1 LEKVGGKIYKTLKN
15 VDYMFTK
22 KQEFELLTAIK
33 GRGEIPLKFA
43 YLGKGAYNWE
53 AIAKERAKKGG
64 INLIER
70 KLLGQRTEDF
80 LRKYGGVTKL
90 NVIDIG
96 CGDASPI
103 YPILEKLNEKKIK
116 FNYVPVDI
124 SEEMLNLAE
133 KKIKEDF
140 NINSQKIL
148 LDLDS
153 GQFSDK
159 IYGLR
164 KKGTANLLLFLGST
178 LGNFSDMHRV
188 LSNILESMSSEDY
201 LLLGMEMTNLVKAEQ
216 LIPHYNAEIV
226 LNLLN
231 FIPRKI
237 GLDNKNSEMLVS
249 WNVSENRIEVK
260 LKLTEDAKVK
270 VGSESFVLKKGEL
283 ILLARSAKFTEWTF
297 TKLLSDAGFRTDLL
311 TTSEDR
317 GYTLSMI
324 QPTRYSV

>member
-1 LEKVGGKIYKTLKN
+1 
-15 VDYMFTK
+15 MFTK

-43 YLGKGAYNWE
+43 YLGEGAYNWV
-53 AIAKERAKKGG
+53 AIAQERAKKGG

-70 KLLGQRTEDF
+70 KLLSSRTEDF
-80 LRKYGGVTKL
+80 LRKYEGVGQL

-96 CGDASPI
+96 CGDGTPA

-133 KKIKEDF
+133 KKIKKDF
-140 NINSQKIL
+140 NVNSDKVL

-164 KKGTANLLLFLGST
+164 KESTANLLLFLGST
-178 LGNFSDMHRV
+178 LGNFSDMNRV

-201 LLLGMEMTNLVKAEQ
+201 LIIGMEMTNLVKAEQ
-216 LIPHYNAEIV
+216 LIPHYTAEIV
-226 LNLLN
+226 QNLLK
-231 FIPRKI
+231 FIPNKI
-237 GLDNKNSEMLVS
+237 GFNDSNSENVVN
-249 WNVSENRIEVK
+249 WNANENRIEVK
-260 LKLTEDAKVK
+260 LKLKKDVGVK
-270 VGSESFVLKKGEL
+270 VGSESFTLKKNEL
-283 ILLARSAKFTEWTF
+283 ILLGRSAKFTEWTF
-297 TKLLSDAGFRTDLL
+297 TKLLSDAGFRTELL

>member
-1 LEKVGGKIYKTLKN
+1 
-15 VDYMFTK
+15 MFTK

-43 YLGKGAYNWE
+43 YLGEGAYNWV
-53 AIAKERAKKGG
+53 AIAQERAKKGG

-70 KLLGQRTEDF
+70 KLLSSRTEDF
-80 LRKYGGVTKL
+80 LRNYEGVSQV

-96 CGDASPI
+96 CGDGAPA

-133 KKIKEDF
+133 KKIKKDF
-140 NINSQKIL
+140 KVDSNKIL

-159 IYGLR
+159 IYSLR
-164 KKGTANLLLFLGST
+164 KEGTANLLLFLGST
-178 LGNFSDMHRV
+178 LGNFSDMNRV

-201 LLLGMEMTNLVKAEQ
+201 LIIGMEMTNLVKAEQ
-216 LIPHYNAEIV
+216 LVHHYTADIV
-226 LNLLN
+226 LNLLK
-231 FIPRKI
+231 FIPNKI
-237 GLDNKNSEMLVS
+237 GFNNTNSEMVVN
-249 WNVSENRIEVK
+249 WNSNENRIEVRLK
-260 LKLTEDAKVK
+260 LKKDVLVK
-270 VGSESFVLKKGEL
+270 VGSESFTLKKDEL
-283 ILLARSAKFTEWTF
+283 ILVARSAKFTEWTF
-297 TKLLSDAGFRTDLL
+297 TKLLSDAGFRTELL
-311 TTSEDR
+311 TTNEDR

-324 QPTRYSV
+324 QPTRYSI

>member
-1 LEKVGGKIYKTLKN
+1 
-15 VDYMFTK
+15 MFTK

-43 YLGKGAYNWE
+43 YLGEGAYNWE

-64 INLIER
+64 INLIEG
-70 KLLGQRTEDF
+70 KLLSQRTEDF
-80 LRKYGGVTKL
+80 LRKYGSVTQL

-96 CGDASPI
+96 CGDGSPT

-133 KKIKEDF
+133 KRIKKEF
-140 NINSQKIL
+140 NVESHKIL

-159 IYGLR
+159 IYSLR

-178 LGNFSDMHRV
+178 LGNFSDMNRV

-201 LLLGMEMTNLVKAEQ
+201 LILGMEMTNLVKAEQ
-216 LIPHYNAEIV
+216 LIPPYTNERV
-226 LNLLN
+226 SKLFY
-231 FIPRKI
+231 FIPNKI
-237 GLDNKNSEMLVS
+237 GLNNKNSEMIVS
-249 WNVSENRIEVK
+249 WNATENRIEIK
-260 LKLTEDAKVK
+260 LKLKKETDVK
-270 VGSESFVLKKGEL
+270 IGEESFTLKKDEL
-283 ILLARSAKFTEWTF
+283 VLLARSAKFTEWTF
-297 TKLLSDAGFRTDLL
+297 TKLLSDAGFRTELL

-317 GYTLSMI
+317 GYTISMI
-324 QPTRYSV
+324 QPTRYTI

>member
-1 LEKVGGKIYKTLKN
+1 
-15 VDYMFTK
+15 MFTK

-43 YLGKGAYNWE
+43 YLGEGAYNWE

-70 KLLGQRTEDF
+70 KLLNFRIDDF
-80 LRKYGGVTKL
+80 LRKYEGVSQL

-96 CGDASPI
+96 CGDGSPA

-116 FNYVPVDI
+116 FNYIPVDI

-133 KKIKEDF
+133 KRIKRDF
-140 NINSQKIL
+140 KVESQKIL

-188 LSNILESMSSEDY
+188 LSNMLESMSSEDY
-201 LLLGMEMTNLVKAEQ
+201 LILGMEMTNLVKAEQ
-216 LIPHYNAEIV
+216 LIPRYKADIV
-226 LNLLN
+226 LNLLK
-231 FIPRKI
+231 FIPNKI
-237 GLDNKNSEMLVS
+237 GLNNNNSEMIVS
-249 WNVSENRIEVK
+249 WNVNESRIEVRLK
-260 LKLTEDAKVK
+260 LKKDVKVR
-270 VGSESFVLKKGEL
+270 VGSESFALKEDEL
-283 ILLARSAKFTEWTF
+283 ILLARSSKFTEWTF
-297 TKLLSDAGFRTDLL
+297 TKLLSDAGFRTELL

>member
-1 LEKVGGKIYKTLKN
+1 
-15 VDYMFTK
+15 MFTK

-43 YLGKGAYNWE
+43 YLGEGAYNWE

-64 INLIER
+64 INLIEG
-70 KLLGQRTEDF
+70 KLLSQRTEDF
-80 LRKYGGVTKL
+80 LRKYQGITQL
-90 NVIDIG
+90 NVIDVG
-96 CGDASPI
+96 CGDGSPT

-133 KKIKEDF
+133 KRIKKDF
-140 NINSQKIL
+140 GVESHKIL

-159 IYGLR
+159 IYSLR

-178 LGNFSDMHRV
+178 LGNFSDMNRV

-201 LLLGMEMTNLVKAEQ
+201 LILGMEMTNLVKAEQ
-216 LIPHYNAEIV
+216 LIPHYTNEMV
-226 LNLLN
+226 SRLLY
-231 FIPRKI
+231 FIPNKI
-237 GLDNKNSEMLVS
+237 GLNNKNSEMVVS
-249 WNVSENRIEVK
+249 WNANENRIEIK
-260 LKLTEDAKVK
+260 LKLKREADIKI
-270 VGSESFVLKKGEL
+270 GEESFALRKDEL
-283 ILLARSAKFTEWTF
+283 VLLARSTKFTEWTF
-297 TKLLSDAGFRTDLL
+297 TKLLSDAGFRTELL

-317 GYTLSMI
+317 GYTISMI
-324 QPTRYSV
+324 QPTRYAI

>member
-1 LEKVGGKIYKTLKN
+1 MIITNIL
-15 VDYMFTK
+15 TK
-22 KQEFELLTAIK
+22 KQEFELITAIK

-43 YLGKGAYNWE
+43 YLGDGTYNWV
-53 AIAKERAKKGG
+53 AIAEERAKTGG

-70 KLLGQRTEDF
+70 KLLCSRTEDF
-80 LRKYGGVTKL
+80 LRKYEGVSQL

-96 CGDASPI
+96 CGDASPV
-103 YPILEKLNEKKIK
+103 YPILEKLNEKKIR

-124 SEEMLNLAE
+124 SEEMLNLAGE
-133 KKIKEDF
+133 KIKRDF
-140 NINSQKIL
+140 KVESQKIL

-188 LSNILESMSSEDY
+188 LSNMLESMSSEDY
-201 LLLGMEMTNLVKAEQ
+201 LIIGMEMTNLVKAEQ
-216 LIPHYNAEIV
+216 LIPHHTTETMINW
-226 LNLLN
+226 LK
-231 FIPRKI
+231 FIPNKL
-237 GLDNKNSEMLVS
+237 GLTNNNSEIIVN
-249 WNVSENRIEVK
+249 WNANESRIEAK
-260 LKLTEDAKVK
+260 LKLNKDAKVK
-270 VGSESFVLKKGEL
+270 MGSESFILKKDEL
-283 ILLARSAKFTEWTF
+283 ILLGRSAKFTEWTF
-297 TKLLSDAGFRTDLL
+297 TKLLSDAGFRTELL

>member
-1 LEKVGGKIYKTLKN
+1 
-15 VDYMFTK
+15 MFTK

-43 YLGKGAYNWE
+43 YLGEGAYNWV
-53 AIAKERAKKGG
+53 AIAQERAKKGG

-70 KLLGQRTEDF
+70 KLLSSRTEDF
-80 LRKYGGVTKL
+80 LRNYAGVNQV

-96 CGDASPI
+96 CGDGTPA

-133 KKIKEDF
+133 KKVKKDF
-140 NINSQKIL
+140 KVDSNKIL

-159 IYGLR
+159 IYSLR
-164 KKGTANLLLFLGST
+164 KEGTANLLLFLGST
-178 LGNFSDMHRV
+178 LGNFSDMNRV

-201 LLLGMEMTNLVKAEQ
+201 LILGMEMTNLVKAEQ
-216 LIPHYNAEIV
+216 LVPHYTADIV
-226 LNLLN
+226 LNFLK
-231 FIPRKI
+231 FIPNKI
-237 GLDNKNSEMLVS
+237 GFNNSNSEMVVN
-249 WNVSENRIEVK
+249 WNANENRIEVK
-260 LKLTEDAKVK
+260 LKLKKDVLVK
-270 VGSESFVLKKGEL
+270 VGSESFTLKKDEL

-297 TKLLSDAGFRTDLL
+297 TKLLSDAGFRTELL

-324 QPTRYSV
+324 QPTRYSI

>member
-1 LEKVGGKIYKTLKN
+1 ML
-15 VDYMFTK
+15 TK

-43 YLGKGAYNWE
+43 YLGEGAYNWV
-53 AIAKERAKKGG
+53 AIAQERAKKGG
-64 INLIER
+64 INLMEK
-70 KLLGQRTEDF
+70 KLLVSRAEDF
-80 LRKYGGVTKL
+80 LRKYEGVKQL

-96 CGDASPI
+96 CGDGTPA
-103 YPILEKLNEKKIK
+103 YPILNKLNEKKIS
-116 FNYVPVDI
+116 FSYVPVDI

-133 KKIKEDF
+133 KNIKKDF
-140 NINSQKIL
+140 NVDSNKII

-164 KKGTANLLLFLGST
+164 KEGTANLLLFLGST
-178 LGNFSDMHRV
+178 LGNFSDMNRV

-201 LLLGMEMTNLVKAEQ
+201 LIIGMEMTNLVKAEQ
-216 LIPHYNAEIV
+216 LIPHYTSKIV

-231 FIPRKI
+231 LIPGKI
-237 GLDNKNSEMLVS
+237 GFNDNNSEKIVN
-249 WNVSENRIEVK
+249 WNAGEHRIEVK
-260 LKLTEDAKVK
+260 LKLKKDVSAR
-270 VGSESFVLKKGEL
+270 VGTESFKLNKDEL
-283 ILLARSAKFTEWTF
+283 ILLARSTKFNEWTF
-297 TKLLSDAGFRTDLL
+297 TKLLSDAGFRTELL

-324 QPTRYSV
+324 QPTRYSI

>member
-1 LEKVGGKIYKTLKN
+1 
-15 VDYMFTK
+15 MFTK

-43 YLGKGAYNWE
+43 YLGEGAYNWE
-53 AIAKERAKKGG
+53 AIAQERAKKGG

-70 KLLGQRTEDF
+70 KLLNSRVEDF
-80 LRKYGGVTKL
+80 LRKYGQVNQL

-96 CGDASPI
+96 CGDGSPT

-133 KKIKEDF
+133 KRIKRDF
-140 NINSQKIL
+140 KVESQKIL

-159 IYGLR
+159 VYNLR
-164 KKGTANLLLFLGST
+164 KEGTANLLLFLGST

-201 LLLGMEMTNLVKAEQ
+201 LILGMEMTNLLKAEQ
-216 LIPHYNAEIV
+216 LIPHYTAQIV
-226 LNLLN
+226 QNLFW
-231 FIPRKI
+231 FIPNKI
-237 GLDNKNSEMLVS
+237 GLNYTNAETLVS
-249 WNVSENRIEVK
+249 WNANERRIEIK
-260 LKLTEDAKVK
+260 LKLKKDTKLK
-270 VGSESFVLKKGEL
+270 IGTESFTLKKDEL
-283 ILLARSAKFTEWTF
+283 ILLARSAKFIEWTF
-297 TKLLSDAGFRTDLL
+297 TKLLSDAGFRTELL

-317 GYTLSMI
+317 GKTLSMI
-324 QPTRYSV
+324 QPTRYSI

>member
-1 LEKVGGKIYKTLKN
+1 
-15 VDYMFTK
+15 MFTK

-43 YLGKGAYNWE
+43 YLGEGAYNWE
-53 AIAKERAKKGG
+53 AIAKERAKSGG
-64 INLIER
+64 INLIEK
-70 KLLGQRTEDF
+70 KLLNSRAEDF
-80 LRKYGGVTKL
+80 LRKYEGVKQL

-96 CGDASPI
+96 CGDGAPT
-103 YPILEKLNEKKIK
+103 YPILEKLNQKKIK

-133 KKIKEDF
+133 KKIKKDF
-140 NINSQKIL
+140 GADSQKIL

-159 IYGLR
+159 IYNLR
-164 KKGTANLLLFLGST
+164 KDGTANLLLFLGST
-178 LGNFSDMHRV
+178 LGNFSDMNRV
-188 LSNILESMSSEDY
+188 LSNMLESMSSEDY

-216 LIPHYNAEIV
+216 LVPHYTNKLV
-226 LNLLN
+226 FNLLG
-231 FIPRKI
+231 FIPNKI
-237 GLDNKNSEMLVS
+237 GLNPSNSEYLVS
-249 WNVSENRIEVK
+249 WNASESRIEVK
-260 LKLTEDAKVK
+260 LKMKKDAKLT
-270 VGSESFVLKKGEL
+270 VGSESFTLKKGEL

-297 TKLLSDAGFRTDLL
+297 TKLLSDSGFRTELL

-324 QPTRYSV
+324 QPTRYTV

>member
-1 LEKVGGKIYKTLKN
+1 
-15 VDYMFTK
+15 MFTK

-33 GRGEIPLKFA
+33 GRGEIPLKFS
-43 YLGKGAYNWE
+43 YLGEGAHNWE

-64 INLIER
+64 INLTEGT
-70 KLLGQRTEDF
+70 LLSSRAEDF
-80 LRKYGGVTKL
+80 LRKYEGVTQL

-96 CGDASPI
+96 CGDASAT

-133 KKIKEDF
+133 KRIKRDF
-140 NINSQKIL
+140 KVESQKIV

-159 IYGLR
+159 MYGLR
-164 KKGTANLLLFLGST
+164 KEGTANLLLFLGST

-201 LLLGMEMTNLVKAEQ
+201 LIVGMEMTNLVKAEQ
-216 LIPHYNAEIV
+216 LVSHYNAETV
-226 LNLLN
+226 LNLLT
-231 FIPRKI
+231 FIPNKI
-237 GLDNKNSEMLVS
+237 GLNSKNSEILIS
-249 WNVSENRIEVK
+249 WNTSESRIEAK
-260 LKLTEDAKVK
+260 LKLHKNVKVK
-270 VGSESFVLKKGEL
+270 IGSESFILEKDEL
-283 ILLARSAKFTEWTF
+283 LLLARSAKFTEWTF
-297 TKLLSDAGFRTDLL
+297 IKLLSDAGFRTELL

-324 QPTRYSV
+324 QPTRYTV